1 MRDLLIWCSV
11 HQPTQQQMNELTEMG
26 QLLFLRDIDPE
37 MMTKISDSPS
47 TEEELEVLAQDF
59 MRLTSLPFEVTV
71 DKNITLVQPA
81 GSPAFQ
87 LMLGRCMD
95 QMQIQV
101 MYAHSERVSVDE
113 SQPDGTVKKVST
125 FQHKGWI
132 RL

>member
-1 MRDLLIWCSV
+1 MRDLLIWCSAHV
-11 HQPTQQQMNELTEMG
+11 PTPQQVEELTEMG

-37 MMTKISDSPS
+37 MMKRISDSPS
-47 TEEELEVLAQDF
+47 TEEELEELARDF
-59 MRLTSLPFEVTV
+59 MRLDCLPFETTV
-71 DKNITLVQPA
+71 DKNIALVQPA

-101 MYAHSERVSVDE
+101 MYAHSERVSMDE
-113 SQPDGTVKKVST
+113 PQPDGTVKKVST